1 MKPMSCVISKEEVKE
16 TGEELVDDEE
26 NGILKRRISS
36 HPSYRLLLES
46 HIDCLKAGGIGEVEI
61 MNIESRY
68 LKQQGTKTS
77 SSMRRQVELDQFMR
91 APLDLMRFLLH
102 ELPSDFMESVFSGR
116 RLVLLSEEAYCL
128 ALRKLKEAIEEPQQ
142 KSMAFINSMHSQ
154 LTQITSSTNGHLS
167 SEGATYSS
175 SP

>member
-1 MKPMSCVISKEEVKE
+1 MEPMSCEISKEEVKE

-26 NGILKRRISS
+26 NGILKMRISS
-36 HPSYRLLLES
+36 HHSYRLLLES
-46 HIDCLKAGGIGEVEI
+46 HVDCLKAGGIGEVEI

-77 SSMRRQVELDQFMR
+77 SSRRRKLELDQFMR
-91 APLDLMRFLLH
+91 ALLDLKRFFFSKFF
-102 ELPSDFMESVFSGR
+102 SDFIESV
-116 RLVLLSEEAYCL
+116 LSQRSYCL
-128 ALRKLKEAIEEPQQ
+128 ALTKLKEAIEEPQQ

-167 SEGATYSS
+167 SERASYCS